1 MTKNAPRNMALLSVI
16 GNLVLLG
23 TGFDFMYSL
32 QHDKRWTWL
41 QIVAAAIIV
50 SSQALIHY
58 RREQLMQK
66 QHDLITREVTRIAHE
81 EQQIRNPHEGRP
93 VLLPHGKKPD
103 HGGPEPQ

>member
-1 MTKNAPRNMALLSVI
+1 MHILELTLIFIAAEIPLLILGALMLAAIQLRQPEETTMTKNAPRNMALLSVI

-50 SSQALIHY
+50 SSQAPLPY
-58 RREQLMQK
+58 RRGPPMQH
-66 QHDLITREVTRIAHE
+66 QHA
-81 EQQIRNPHEGRP
+81 
-93 VLLPHGKKPD
+93 
-103 HGGPEPQ
+103 